1 MQDFRQKWTGLAVKM
16 ASRDS
21 PSVKLATYK
30 RSLRRE
36 PWCPI
41 LTSQVAQLSWKSIT
55 PVMTWPL
62 VACINCYSSSLYGKH
77 LSASLEIPG
86 KILRVIKCHISQS
99 RAHLTV
105 STEQVLFQTSKS
117 CLRKLISPFT
127 IGLYGSLYNY
137 VVHIALI
144 AYLARSHASLITSF
158 QPPLVKHIQRT
169 STIFPEIR

>member
-1 MQDFRQKWTGLAVKM
+1 M

-55 PVMTWPL
+55 SIMTWPL
-62 VACINCYSSSLYGKH
+62 VACIDCYSSSLYVKH

-86 KILRVIKCHISQS
+86 EILRVIKCHISQS
-99 RAHLTV
+99 RAHLIV

-127 IGLYGSLYNY
+127 IGLNGSPYDY
-137 VVHIALI
+137 VIHIALI

-158 QPPLVKHIQRT
+158 QPPLVKHIQEPAQFFQKYVSLQRH
-169 STIFPEIR
+169 